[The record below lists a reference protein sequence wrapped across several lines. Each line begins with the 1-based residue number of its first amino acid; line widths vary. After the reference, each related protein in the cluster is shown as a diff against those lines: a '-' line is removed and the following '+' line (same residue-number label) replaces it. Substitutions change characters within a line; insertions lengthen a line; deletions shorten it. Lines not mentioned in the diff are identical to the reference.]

1 MSYYFGKVVTIP
13 FDEAITKVADVLKRE
28 GFGILTRID
37 VKEILRKKMD
47 VDFRE
52 YCILG
57 VCNPPFAYQALQA
70 EDKIGLMLPCNVIVQ
85 DQGQGHVEIAAVDPL
100 ASMAAVDNDG
110 LRHIADQVRVKL
122 KRVIDNL

>member
-1 MSYYFGKVVTIP
+1 MSYYFSKVVTIP

-37 VKEILRKKMD
+37 VKEILRKKLD
-47 VDFRE
+47 VNFRE

-57 VCNPPFAYQALQA
+57 ACNPPFAYQALQA

-85 DQGQGHVEIAAVDPL
+85 DHGQGHVEIAAVDPL

-122 KRVIDNL
+122 KRVINNL